1 MKKLLPILF
10 CVMLLVV
17 SCSMVKAPAQLAIK
31 TAEEAMN
38 TVRNEAANFVP
49 EQLAEMEAT
58 LVEAKQSF
66 EKGEYKAAIAAA
78 KDLPLKVKELAAAIE
93 VKKAELPQA
102 WTDLSAEMPKLIASV
117 KTAVAKAKGVDKT
130 VLAEAKT
137 AVNGMPEAW
146 KEAQDD
152 FKAGKLYE
160 AVTKASGIKEKASK
174 IMASLGEKQV
184 ETVKK

>member
-1 MKKLLPILF
+1 MNKLLPVLF

-38 TVRNEAANFVP
+38 TIRNEAANFVP
-49 EQLAEMEAT
+49 EQLAELEAA
-58 LVEAKQSF
+58 LAEAKQSF

-78 KDLPLKVKELAAAIE
+78 KDLPLKVKDLAAAIE
-93 VKKAELPQA
+93 AKKAALPQDWQA
-102 WTDLSAEMPKLIASV
+102 LSDEMPKLIASV
-117 KTAVAKAKGVDKT
+117 KTAVSKARGVDKT

-137 AVNGMPEAW
+137 AADGMPEAW
-146 KEAQDD
+146 KQAQEE

-160 AVTKASGIKEKASK
+160 AVTKASGIKEQAAK
-174 IMASLGEKQV
+174 IMASLGDK
-184 ETVKK
+184 TAGK

>member
-1 MKKLLPILF
+1 MKILLPVLF
-10 CVMLLVV
+10 CVMLLIV

-58 LVEAKQSF
+58 LAEAKQSF
-66 EKGEYKAAIAAA
+66 ETGNYKAALASA
-78 KDLPLKVKELAAAIE
+78 KDIPAKIKDLASAIE
-93 VKKAELPQA
+93 AKKAALPQDWQA
-102 WTDLSAEMPKLIASV
+102 LADEMPKLIANV
-117 KTAVAKAKGVDKT
+117 KSAVSKARGVDKT

-137 AVNGMPEAW
+137 AVDGMPEAW
-146 KEAQDD
+146 KQAQEE

-160 AVTKASGIKEKASK
+160 AVTKASGIKQQAAR
-174 IMASLGEKQV
+174 IMADLGEK
-184 ETVKK
+184 TAGK